1 MGTIIF
7 LFLILTQFYGYMGLQ
22 GLPFMLT
29 THVGIL
35 VLGVFLGYKKGNL
48 FNKYLIMM
56 VVSLILCAISSKVYR
71 NQSFISSLYASLFIL
86 DIFFYYF
93 LVYLNV
99 GVKRFEKV
107 LVILI
112 VATCLGF
119 ILQHLFFP
127 KIIFFAS
134 AGEWISLS
142 ATPHRFIQITAQSLI
157 SLGIFRNPPIKYPYK
172 KESL

>member
-1 MGTIIF
+1 
-7 LFLILTQFYGYMGLQ
+7 
-22 GLPFMLT
+22 
-29 THVGIL
+29 
-35 VLGVFLGYKKGNL
+35 
-48 FNKYLIMM
+48 M

-157 SLGIFRNPPIKYPYK
+157 SLGIFLGFNKFLELKNKLYAILSFVCFVCIPTSLITYQKQK
-172 KESL
+172 KNKKKW

>member
-112 VATCLGF
+112 VAT
-119 ILQHLFFP
+119 
-127 KIIFFAS
+127 
-134 AGEWISLS
+134 
-142 ATPHRFIQITAQSLI
+142 
-157 SLGIFRNPPIKYPYK
+157 
-172 KESL
+172 

>member
-1 MGTIIF
+1 MDTWGCKDYLSCLLLMLGF
-7 LFLILTQFYGYMGLQ
+7 LY
-22 GLPFMLT
+22 
-29 THVGIL
+29 
-35 VLGVFLGYKKGNL
+35 LGVFLGYKKGNL

-119 ILQHLFFP
+119 ILQHLFFSQNN
-127 KIIFFAS
+127 IFCFC
-134 AGEWISLS
+134 G
-142 ATPHRFIQITAQSLI
+142 
-157 SLGIFRNPPIKYPYK
+157 
-172 KESL
+172 

>member
-1 MGTIIF
+1 MCNIIKSLSESEFYF
-7 LFLILTQFYGYMGLQ
+7 LFICFSIYSRY
-22 GLPFMLT
+22 
-29 THVGIL
+29 
-35 VLGVFLGYKKGNL
+35 
-48 FNKYLIMM
+48 
-56 VVSLILCAISSKVYR
+56 
-71 NQSFISSLYASLFIL
+71 
-86 DIFFYYF
+86 FFYYF

-157 SLGIFRNPPIKYPYK
+157 SLGIFLGFNKFLELKNKLYAILSFVCFVCILIRDL
-172 KESL
+172 E